1 MGAFSQLLNA
11 PTPARH
17 TLLLPPS
24 AFAETWPRR
33 PMQAALVGLRLVGET
48 QITAAQT
55 DAIEKALEAHPRS
68 LHEDDDDRLGL
79 DGLSVA
85 ALRLE
90 VFNDFNITNILARAV
105 VRAEDVSIPYFAPG
119 PEDLIR
125 EALTPGGIRRLW
137 DEFVRISIAD
147 GPLRPEVDA
156 ADLALWP
163 ELEARV
169 NAAPPENQAHARRLL
184 WAVLDE
190 LRAEG

>member
-11 PTPARH
+11 PNAARH

-24 AFAETWPRR
+24 AFNEAWARR

-48 QITAAQT
+48 AILAAQT
-55 DAIEKALEAHPRS
+55 DAVEKAWEAVGRA
-68 LHEDDDDRLGL
+68 EDE
-79 DGLSVA
+79 

-90 VFNDFNITNILARAV
+90 VFNDFNITNVLARAV
-105 VRAEDVSIPYFAPG
+105 VRAEDVSIPYFAPA

-125 EALTPGGIRRLW
+125 EALTSGGIRRLW
-137 DEFVRISIAD
+137 DEFVKISITD
-147 GPLRPEVDA
+147 GPLRPEIDA

-184 WAVLDE
+184 WAVIDE
-190 LRAEG
+190 LRVEG